1 MRKISAFWPVLI
13 AGVVFSFG
21 AILLA
26 AQEGRTAASAAA
38 EVSGQR
44 SAVSA
49 ETADAGMPAVA
60 PGAQAGRQ
68 TTNEVQSGMP
78 VASVQTALTNEEQ
91 RTKNEERFSTPAN
104 DKKENAGG
112 VAEIAVAAK
121 NGASPES
128 GGTKG
133 DSAGPAGTNL
143 ITVAFDNVPV
153 QDVVNMFAQISG
165 ANIIMAGSFTN
176 LFVTA
181 NLKNVDWKSA
191 LNLALGS
198 VNLSMIE
205 DPSGILMVVTSDIYP
220 KKLQEIEATKPLI
233 TRTMVPRYLNA
244 VDLVE
249 QIKLFKVLSPRGSIT
264 TSQSA
269 RQDVINLKSSETKA
283 ALTIQNPSITTAI
296 VITDIKEY
304 VDKVEALVLALDKR
318 EPQVFI
324 EARIINVAS
333 ASGKQTGVDWS
344 MLGAFGVQAG
354 LNNLNWNYNDSHSV
368 QNSRNNTFNQFDN
381 RNNLDGVNQRYDI
394 NGQQYEEKTTTRTYD
409 PQGNPIDTTVVT
421 PTRTISDNINRGQN
435 IADTRADTILDSMTQ
450 TRTATAFMNVSQ
462 VALVLSAL
470 ENNNNAEMISHPQLV
485 VGNRVE
491 AKIHVGQR
499 FPVLPTVKTDNTQA
513 GSAPNITYS
522 DGPEI
527 ILDLGLT
534 LWVIPEIDLKHNT
547 VRLTVRPETATHNG
561 DVKNPQT
568 GKTYPI
574 VDSRDLTTRINVPS
588 GQTVA
593 IGGLVENKTSK
604 VEIKVPI
611 LGDIPLLGL
620 LFRHTT
626 DQVIKNNLIIMITP
640 TILDDNRPLTGLEI
654 VAQQTMDKFGK
665 IPLAA
670 VKANP
675 SNAVSGVSIG
685 ATAVTP
691 AAGMGQKTDDRQQT
705 TDAGRQTAP
714 TAPVPSVTAP
724 AKP

>member
-1 MRKISAFWPVLI
+1 MRKVSTATTMLVTGI
-13 AGVVFSFG
+13 VFSSI
-21 AILLA
+21 AIFLP
-26 AQEGRTAASAAA
+26 AQDAQTTDTGQPTND
-38 EVSGQR
+38 VS
-44 SAVSA
+44 SPA
-49 ETADAGMPAVA
+49 PAVA
-60 PGAQAGRQ
+60 AA
-68 TTNEVQSGMP
+68 
-78 VASVQTALTNEEQ
+78 ALTNAALPRSEASGGAEVEEQ
-91 RTKNEERFSTPAN
+91 ITKNNIPP
-104 DKKENAGG
+104 AGG
-112 VAEIAVAAK
+112 KSGNAEGVVEIMVGSK
-121 NGASPES
+121 TGAPPES
-128 GGTKG
+128 VET
-133 DSAGPAGTNL
+133 DNSAASRL

-165 ANIIMAGSFTN
+165 ANIIMAGSFSN
-176 LFVTA
+176 MFITA
-181 NLKNVDWKSA
+181 NLKNVEWKSA

-205 DPSGILMVVTSDIYP
+205 DPSGILMVVTSDMYP
-220 KKLQEIEATKPLI
+220 RKIQEIEATKPLV
-233 TRTMVPRYLNA
+233 TRAIVPRYLNA

-269 RQDVINLKSSETKA
+269 RQDGINLKSAETKA

-304 VDKVEALVLALDKR
+304 VDKVEALVTTLDKR

-333 ASGKQTGVDWS
+333 AGSKKTGIDWS

-354 LNNLNWNYNDSHSV
+354 LNNLNWNYTDSHSV
-368 QNSRNNTFNQFDN
+368 QNSKNNTFNQFDN
-381 RNNLDGVNQRYDI
+381 RTSSDNINQMYDI
-394 NGQQYEEKTTTRTYD
+394 NGQQYQQTTTTDRESPPDSGHYVTD
-409 PQGNPIDTTVVT
+409 VTIT
-421 PTRTISDNINRGQN
+421 PTRTIADNISLGQN
-435 IADTRADTILDSMTQ
+435 IADARADTILDAMTQ
-450 TRTATAFMNVSQ
+450 TRTASAFMNVSQ

-470 ENNNNAEMISHPQLV
+470 ENNDNAEMISHPQIV

-491 AKIHVGQR
+491 AKIHVGKR
-499 FPVLPTVKTDNTQA
+499 LPVLPTVKTDNTQA

-522 DGPEI
+522 DGAEI

-534 LWVIPEIDLKHNT
+534 LWVIPEIDLVNNT
-547 VRLTVRPETATHNG
+547 VRLTVRPETATQNG
-561 DVKNPQT
+561 QVVNPQT

-593 IGGLVENKTSK
+593 IGGLVEDKTSK
-604 VEIKVPI
+604 VEIKVPV

-626 DQVIKNNLIIMITP
+626 DQVTKNNLIIMITP
-640 TILDDNRPLTGLEI
+640 TILDDSRPLTGLEA
-654 VAQQTMDKFGK
+654 VAQQIVDKYEK

-670 VKANP
+670 VKANT
-675 SNAVSGVSIG
+675 SNAVTSVAIG
-685 ATAVTP
+685 TNSVTP
-691 AAGMGQKTDDRQQT
+691 SAGIGGQTAGGRQTTDDRRQAAES
-705 TDAGRQTAP
+705 AGP
-714 TAPVPSVTAP
+714 APVVAQPAASGAAVPAAAAPAAAP